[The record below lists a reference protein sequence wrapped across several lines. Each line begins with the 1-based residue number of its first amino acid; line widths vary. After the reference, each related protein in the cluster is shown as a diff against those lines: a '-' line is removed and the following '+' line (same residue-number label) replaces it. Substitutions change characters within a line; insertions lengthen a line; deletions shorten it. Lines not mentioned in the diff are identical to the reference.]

1 MTTTVNLTPHTTVN
15 LTPHAIT
22 LNTGVGVITFPPS
35 GTVARVTSTN
45 VENTLELVLHGVRTT
60 IEQVVVEY
68 GGIENLPKPS
78 VGTLYLVSG
87 MVFDRTDR
95 SDVVAPDTGP
105 TANRNEAGH
114 IVSVNR
120 LRFNSLS

>member
-1 MTTTVNLTPHTTVN
+1 MIITIVN

-35 GTVARVTSTN
+35 GAVARVSSTSTD
-45 VENTLELVLHGVRTT
+45 NTLETVLHGVRTT
-60 IEQVVVEY
+60 IKQVVVEY
-68 GGIENLPKPS
+68 GDIENLPDPS
-78 VGTLYLVSG
+78 EDVLYLVSG

-105 TANRNEAGH
+105 TAERNEAGH

-120 LRFNSLS
+120 LRFHSLF

>member
-1 MTTTVNLTPHTTVN
+1 MATIVNLTPHTIVN

-22 LNTGVGVITFPPS
+22 LVTGVGVITFPPS
-35 GTVARVTSTN
+35 GTVARVSSTS
-45 VENTLELVLHGVRTT
+45 VENTMELVLHGVRTT
-60 IEQVVVEY
+60 IEQVCVQY
-68 GGIENLPKPS
+68 GDIENLPKPS
-78 VGTLYLVSG
+78 EGVLYLVSG

-95 SDVVAPDTGP
+95 LDVVAPDTGP